1 MSRKELIFNLVRGS
15 FVDGWGVRTTIFLKG
30 CPLRCKWCC
39 NPEGQ
44 RREPELRL
52 MRERCDGCG
61 NCVSVCP
68 SKALSLE
75 GQKVVCDRIR
85 CDGCG
90 ACLKKCPKGALEVFG
105 QLMSAQEVF
114 EVVQKDRDYYLAS
127 GGGLTIGGGEAS
139 QFPEFCLELIGLCR
153 ENGISVAVDTCGYT
167 TRPEN
172 LAVLEAADLLLYDI
186 KGVEGCRHRN
196 NTGVDNQGIWH
207 NLRHLNDLGK
217 EIIVRVPVIPGY
229 NDAEEELTE
238 IARRLTKLKQV
249 KRVDIICYHQF
260 GMVKYQQLDLDYP
273 IPDSVQVIP
282 EERQKQLL
290 ALFQRFGLN
299 AQLGG

>member
-1 MSRKELIFNLVRGS
+1 MSRQELIFNLVRGS

-52 MRERCDGCG
+52 MRERCNGCG
-61 NCVSVCP
+61 ACVSSCP
-68 SKALSLE
+68 NQALSLE
-75 GQKVVCDRIR
+75 GEKVVCDRIR
-85 CDGCG
+85 CNGCG
-90 ACLKKCPKGALEVFG
+90 ACLKKCPEGALEVFG
-105 QLMSAQEVF
+105 QLMNAQEVF
-114 EVVQKDRDYYLAS
+114 DVVQKDRDYYLAS

-139 QFPEFCLELIGLCR
+139 QFPEFCLELIGLCHK
-153 ENGISVAVDTCGYT
+153 NGISVAVDTCGYT
-167 TRPEN
+167 PRPEN
-172 LAVLEAADLLLYDI
+172 LTVLEAADLLLYDI
-186 KGVEGCRHRN
+186 KGAERCRHRN
-196 NTGVDNQGIWH
+196 NTGVDNQGIWE
-207 NLRHLNDLGK
+207 NLRYFNDSGK

-229 NDAEEELTE
+229 NDDEEELTE
-238 IARRLTKLKQV
+238 IARRLSALKQV

-260 GMVKYQQLDLDYP
+260 GMAKYQQLDLDYP

-290 ALFQRFGLN
+290 ALFRRFGLN